1 MSIFQAIILGVLQ
14 GIAEFLPISSSGH
27 LAVAQKLFGLSDVP
41 LLFDV
46 MLHLATLAAVI
57 LYFRKKIARLFVI
70 LFRWILPNGKRKIEN
85 GKLENEEGKAFPCKS
100 KSNNIFI
107 NDAHKEVGESKI
119 NPQEFCLQNSCHDR
133 MSEATPSPRGIAPK
147 TPEAD
152 LLTGTDEL
160 GRKTILAVI
169 FATVVTGAIGVVT
182 SKLIPELPIKVTC
195 AGFLFTACLL
205 IFSAKFEKRK
215 SARKSDVPFDSAQGT
230 LIQSG
235 EVKPKGISIL
245 QALFIGFMQGV
256 GTLPGIS
263 RSGSTIAGA
272 QLAGVNRAAAGEFSF
287 IVSIPAILGAFVLEA
302 KDLGEVGSQI
312 GVLPVFCGCLAA
324 FAWGYLSL
332 SILMKLIR
340 KGKLEW
346 FACYLIPLGILGL
359 IFF

>member
-70 LFRWILPNGKRKIEN
+70 LFRWILRKPIQTTDE
-85 GKLENEEGKAFPCKS
+85 
-100 KSNNIFI
+100 
-107 NDAHKEVGESKI
+107 
-119 NPQEFCLQNSCHDR
+119 
-133 MSEATPSPRGIAPK
+133 T
-147 TPEAD
+147 D

-169 FATVVTGAIGVVT
+169 VATVVTGAIGVVT
-182 SKLIPELPIKVTC
+182 SKLIPEMPIKVTC

-215 SARKSDVPFDSAQGT
+215 S
-230 LIQSG
+230 G
-235 EVKPKGISIL
+235 EIKPKGISIL

-256 GTLPGIS
+256 GTLPGVS

-302 KDLGEVGSQI
+302 KDLGEISSQI
-312 GVLPVFCGCLAA
+312 GALPVFCGCLAA

-346 FACYLIPLGILGL
+346 FACYLVPLGVFGL

>member
-70 LFRWILPNGKRKIEN
+70 LFRWILRKPIQTTDE
-85 GKLENEEGKAFPCKS
+85 
-100 KSNNIFI
+100 
-107 NDAHKEVGESKI
+107 
-119 NPQEFCLQNSCHDR
+119 
-133 MSEATPSPRGIAPK
+133 T
-147 TPEAD
+147 D

-160 GRKTILAVI
+160 GRKTILSVI

-182 SKLIPELPIKVTC
+182 SKLIPEMPIKVTC

-205 IFSAKFEKRK
+205 IFSSLWAKKH
-215 SARKSDVPFDSAQGT
+215 D
-230 LIQSG
+230 
-235 EVKPKGISIL
+235 KPLETKGISIF

-256 GTLPGIS
+256 GTLPGVS

-346 FACYLIPLGILGL
+346 FACYLVPLGVFGL